1 MLSGVAHEDD
11 RRFDDREML
20 RLLLFPRLSPEEGRR
35 RIDEAFDGAAD
46 DERAQRI
53 EELAQDP
60 DLVEEVFR
68 RLSHHRGNGLS

>member
-35 RIDEAFDGAAD
+35 RIDEAFEGAAD

>member
-1 MLSGVAHEDD
+1 MLSGMAHEDD

-35 RIDEAFDGAAD
+35 RIDEAFEGAAD
-46 DERAQRI
+46 DERVQRI
-53 EELAQDP
+53 EELARDP

>member
-1 MLSGVAHEDD
+1 MLSGMAHEDD

-35 RIDEAFDGAAD
+35 RIDEAFEGAAD

-68 RLSHHRGNGLS
+68 RLSHHRGNG

>member
-1 MLSGVAHEDD
+1 MAHEDD
-11 RRFDDREML
+11 KRFDDRELL
-20 RLLLFPRLSPEEGRR
+20 RLLLFPRLSPEEGKRK
-35 RIDEAFDGAAD
+35 IDDAFEGAAD

>member
-1 MLSGVAHEDD
+1 MAHEDD
-11 RRFDDREML
+11 KRFDDRELL
-20 RLLLFPRLSPEEGRR
+20 RLLLFPRLSPEEGKRK
-35 RIDEAFDGAAD
+35 IDDAFEGAAD

-60 DLVEEVFR
+60 DLVGEIFR

>member
-1 MLSGVAHEDD
+1 MLSGMAHEDD

-20 RLLLFPRLSPEEGRR
+20 RLLLFPRLSPGEGRR
-35 RIDEAFDGAAD
+35 RIDEAFKGAAD

-68 RLSHHRGNGLS
+68 RLSYHRGNG

>member
-1 MLSGVAHEDD
+1 MAHEDD
-11 RRFDDREML
+11 KRFDDREML
-20 RLLLFPRLSPEEGRR
+20 RLLLFPRLSPEEGKRK
-35 RIDEAFDGAAD
+35 IDDAFEGAAD

>member
-1 MLSGVAHEDD
+1 MLSGMAHEDD

-35 RIDEAFDGAAD
+35 RIDEAFEGAAD